1 VLDGSGVIGSEIYN
15 HNSSLFCF
23 VLFFFVLFL
32 TCVSERDGRRE
43 GWGNGWDEGHSL

>member
-23 VLFFFVLFL
+23 VFFCFVPDLCFGKGW
-32 TCVSERDGRRE
+32 TEGRM
-43 GWGNGWDEGHSL
+43 GKWMG

>member
-23 VLFFFVLFL
+23 VLFFFVPDLCFGKGW
-32 TCVSERDGRRE
+32 TEGRM
-43 GWGNGWDEGHSL
+43 GKWMG